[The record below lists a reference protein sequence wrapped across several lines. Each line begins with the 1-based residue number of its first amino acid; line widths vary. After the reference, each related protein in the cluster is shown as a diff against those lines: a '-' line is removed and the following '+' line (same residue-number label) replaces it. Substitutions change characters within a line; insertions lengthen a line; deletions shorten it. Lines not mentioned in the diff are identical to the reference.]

1 MTTDTAG
8 ARHVATIA
16 VIGSGAV
23 GVACAGPVLQM
34 GLATRLGLYDRNGD
48 HARGD
53 ALDFRDATALLPGA
67 QVVGGSLDEIEP
79 ADVAVLAAGAHTKPG
94 QTRLDL
100 LDANLEVA
108 AQVADAV
115 ERALPRV
122 LIVVSSPLD
131 PIAEYLTRRFD
142 SRPVN
147 VLGTGTSLDSWR
159 LRERLAAELEVDP
172 GNVHAWVIGEHGD
185 SAVFPFSCARV
196 GPFGLDEFARRRG
209 VRLDLERVERDVRA
223 AAYEVRRLKGS
234 TTHAI
239 GLATARL
246 ISHVLRDSRALVPV
260 SVRVEDRLCASLPAP
275 IGRDGPGEPLRPRLS
290 DAERQAWEASL
301 AVLREAAERIPAV

>member
-1 MTTDTAG
+1 MT
-8 ARHVATIA
+8 TIA

-48 HARGD
+48 HARGE

-67 QVVGGSLDEIEP
+67 EVVGGSLDELEP
-79 ADVAVLAAGAHTKPG
+79 ADVAVLAAGAHTQPG

-100 LDANLEVA
+100 LDSNLAVA
-108 AQVADAV
+108 AEVADAI
-115 ERALPRV
+115 EHALPRV

-131 PIAEYLTRRFD
+131 PITEYLTRRFE
-142 SRPVN
+142 SKPVT
-147 VLGTGTSLDSWR
+147 VFGTGTSLDSWR
-159 LRERLAAELEVDP
+159 LRERLAAELAVDP
-172 GNVHAWVIGEHGD
+172 ANVHAWVIGEHGD
-185 SAVFPFSCARV
+185 SAVFPFGCARV
-196 GPFGLDEFARRRG
+196 GPFGLAEFASRRG
-209 VRLDLERVERDVRA
+209 VELDLEQVERDVRT

-246 ISHVLRDSRALVPV
+246 ISHVARDSGALVPV
-260 SVRVEDRLCASLPAP
+260 SVRVEDGLCASLPAP
-275 IGRDGPGEPLRPRLS
+275 IGRAGPGAPLRPELS
-290 DAERQAWEASL
+290 DAELEAWEASL
-301 AVLREAAERIPAV
+301 AVLREAAERIPAAGAPNRTR